1 MNAQTPRRP
10 EHCLSDLA
18 FDRVLTGE
26 ASEETSEAL
35 RQHVRGCERCSA
47 RLQVLQAE
55 QRAFA
60 AAARPRSR
68 SEIRMR
74 STRIAL
80 STLFLA
86 AAALLLVFIPDRAG
100 IRTKGGMR
108 LDFFVKRNEHVF
120 EAGDGAVLA
129 PGDVLRFRYSAP
141 NAGWLAVLNVDVVNN
156 VSVFFP
162 EYDRMAEVPAAS
174 QELLPGATE
183 LDRSLG
189 AERLVAVFCS
199 APAPLPELID
209 LLQQNPEPAA
219 PSGCVFE
226 TLHIHKRAP

>member
-18 FDRVLTGE
+18 FDRFLTGE
-26 ASEETSEAL
+26 ASEDTSAAL
-35 RQHVRGCERCSA
+35 LQHVQACEPCRS
-47 RLQVLQAE
+47 RLHALQAE
-55 QRAFA
+55 QRDFVPPS
-60 AAARPRSR
+60 PRSR

-74 STRIAL
+74 GTRMAL

-86 AAALLLVFIPDRAG
+86 AAALLLVFMPDPGG
-100 IRTKGGMR
+100 IRTKGGIR
-108 LDFFVKRNEHVF
+108 LDFFVKRGEHVF
-120 EAGDGAVLA
+120 EAGEDAQLA

-141 NAGWLAVLNVDVVNN
+141 RAGWLAVLNVDVVHN

-189 AERLVAVFCS
+189 AERLLALFC
-199 APAPLPELID
+199 AEEQPLPQLIE
-209 LLQQNPEPAA
+209 LLQQNPDAAA